1 MKNILLVDDS
11 TLLRKVLCDIINSD
25 GRFSVTGQAP
35 DGVAALELL
44 KANTYDAMVLDV
56 NMPKMD
62 GITLLKEIKKQRIS
76 IRVMMA
82 STVTQEGAKITMDA
96 LELGALDFVHKP
108 DWSYRCKDETFQ
120 KHFLETLDAV
130 CSARLSVGSSGLEK
144 KRETAQ
150 IGNIVRKSAS
160 RITGNRV
167 VALAVSTGGPK
178 SLQSVIPLLP
188 RDLNAPV
195 VMVQHMPEGFTASLA
210 TRLNEMSEM
219 KVVEAKEGEELEVG
233 TVYIARAGKHLNLV
247 RSGRTTKVHYTD
259 EPHREGVKPCA
270 NYMYESLSNCNYDQ
284 VVCVV
289 MTGMGADGTAGISNL
304 KKSGKNT
311 FVITQEGESCVV
323 NGMPKACLNA
333 GLSDMEVPLDR
344 LAEEIILH
352 VGVKK
357 DGC

>member
-1 MKNILLVDDS
+1 MKKILLVDDS
-11 TLLRKVLCDIINSD
+11 TLMRKVLCDIINSD
-25 GRFSVTGQAP
+25 GRFSVVEQAA
-35 DGVAALELL
+35 DGLAALELL
-44 KANTYDAMVLDV
+44 KHNSYDAMVLDV
-56 NMPKMD
+56 NMPRMD
-62 GITLLKEIKKQRIS
+62 GISLLKEIKKNRIN

-82 STVTQEGAKITMDA
+82 STVTQEGAKITMEA

-120 KHFLETLDAV
+120 KHMLDTLDAV
-130 CSARLSVGSSGLEK
+130 CNARVTVPGEMS
-144 KRETAQ
+144 KRKETVQ
-150 IGNIVRKSAS
+150 IGNIVRKSAA
-160 RITGNRV
+160 RIVGNRI

-178 SLQSVIPLLP
+178 SLHSVIPLLP
-188 RDLNAPV
+188 ADLNAPV
-195 VMVQHMPEGFTASLA
+195 VLVQHMPEGFTASLA
-210 TRLNEMSEM
+210 ARLNELSEV
-219 KVVEAKEGEELEVG
+219 KVVEAREDDELEAG

-247 RSGRTTKVHYTD
+247 RYGKTTKVHYTD

-270 NYMYESLSNCNYDQ
+270 NYMYESLARCSYDQ

-289 MTGMGADGTAGISNL
+289 MTGMGADGTEGIANL
-304 KKSGKNT
+304 KKSGKKT
-311 FVITQEGESCVV
+311 FVITQEGDTCVV
-323 NGMPKACLNA
+323 NGMPKAAVKA